1 MLVTITTRGEAAP
14 DLSHLLHKH
23 PGRAQ
28 SFDLSV
34 GTAHVFY
41 PADTATT
48 CTAAL
53 LLEVDAIAL
62 ARSKRYGADAQAL
75 SRYVNDRPYA
85 STSMLALAI
94 GQVFRSAMG
103 GRSASRPERAAAP
116 MDLELALTSVPS
128 EVDEHGTGLATRL
141 FAPLGWTVEETRRPL
156 DETRPEWGDAATVG
170 LRLRGQVR
178 LADALRQLTVLLP
191 VLDDAKHYWV
201 GDDEV
206 GMLLRRGEGWLAGHP
221 LRELITTRSLAH
233 QRGLVDDATTRLL
246 GVDADLDAGVADGG
260 RVDAGAE
267 DGVRAGDGPGGTT
280 PVGTAP
286 HVDDVP
292 AGTPLYRRRAEA
304 VLTALADVR
313 ARTVAD
319 VGCGEGALLQHL
331 FADRSF
337 TTVIGTDVAPRG
349 LARAERRLRLDDVS
363 DEQRARVRL
372 LQSSVTYSDDRIA
385 GLDAVVLMEVV
396 EHVDPERLPA
406 LEASVFEAARPGA
419 VVVTTPNAEH
429 NVRYEHLAPGRFRHP
444 DHRFEWTRAEFR
456 AWAQAVGDRHGYT
469 VELRPVG
476 DDDPEVGPPTQLAL
490 FRRTTSATT
499 ISDTTTSTTTA
510 TGGTA

>member
-1 MLVTITTRGEAAP
+1 MLVTITTRGDAAP

-41 PADTATT
+41 PVDTPDV
-48 CTAAL
+48 CSAAL

-103 GRSASRPERAAAP
+103 GRSTSRPERAAAP

-128 EVDEHGTGLATRL
+128 EVDEHGVGLASRL
-141 FAPLGWTVEETRRPL
+141 FAPLGWDVDETRRPL
-156 DETRPEWGDAATVG
+156 DDTRPEWGDAATVG
-170 LRLRGQVR
+170 LRLRGRVR
-178 LADALRQLTVLLP
+178 LSDALRQLTVLLP

-206 GMLLRRGEGWLAGHP
+206 GMLLRRGEGWLAEHP
-221 LRELITTRSLAH
+221 LREVITTRSLAH
-233 QRGLVDDATTRLL
+233 QRSLVDDATSRLL
-246 GVDADLDAGVADGG
+246 GLDGT
-260 RVDAGAE
+260 
-267 DGVRAGDGPGGTT
+267 AGDGGAVDAPVDEASAEDDGTS
-280 PVGTAP
+280 ARE
-286 HVDDVP
+286 
-292 AGTPLYRRRAEA
+292 TPLYRRRAEA
-304 VLTALADVR
+304 VLTALADVQ
-313 ARTVAD
+313 AHTVAD
-319 VGCGEGALLQHL
+319 VGCGEGALLRHL

-337 TTVIGTDVAPRG
+337 TTIIGTDVAPRE

-406 LEASVFEAARPGA
+406 LEASVFRAARPAA

-429 NVRYEHLAPGRFRHP
+429 NVRFASLAAGRFRHP
-444 DHRFEWTRAEFR
+444 DHRFEWTRDEFR
-456 AWAQAVGDRHGYT
+456 TWAQAVADRHGYT
-469 VELRPVG
+469 VEHRPVG

-490 FRRTTSATT
+490 FRRHTTSSPTNGSPTT
-499 ISDTTTSTTTA
+499 ISTT
-510 TGGTA
+510 TGGTAA

>member
-1 MLVTITTRGEAAP
+1 MLVTLSTRGEAAP

-41 PADTATT
+41 PADTAEV

-53 LLEVDAIAL
+53 LLEIDAVAL

-75 SRYVNDRPYA
+75 SRYVNDRPYV

-94 GQVFRSAMG
+94 GQVFRSAMAG
-103 GRSASRPERAAAP
+103 KSESRAERAAAP
-116 MDLELALTSVPS
+116 MDLDVALTSVPS
-128 EVDEHGTGLATRL
+128 EPDAHGVGLATRL
-141 FAPLGWTVEETRRPL
+141 FAPLGWAVEETRRPL
-156 DETRPEWGDAATVG
+156 DDTRPEWGDARTVG
-170 LRLRGQVR
+170 LRLRGSVR

-206 GMLLRRGEGWLAGHP
+206 GKLLRRGEGWLAEHP
-221 LRELITTRSLAH
+221 LRDLITTRSLAH
-233 QRGLVDDATTRLL
+233 QRSLVEDATSRLL
-246 GVDADLDAGVADGG
+246 GLDETSAATADGAAATSD
-260 RVDAGAE
+260 RTEAAAE
-267 DGVRAGDGPGGTT
+267 
-280 PVGTAP
+280 
-286 HVDDVP
+286 
-292 AGTPLYRRRAEA
+292 TPLHRRRAAA
-304 VLTALADVR
+304 VLTALADTG
-313 ARTVAD
+313 ASTVAD
-319 VGCGEGALLQHL
+319 VGCGEGALLRHL
-331 FADRSF
+331 VADRTF
-337 TTVIGTDVAPRG
+337 TTVIGTDVAPRE
-349 LARAERRLRLDDVS
+349 LERAERRLHLDEAS

-385 GLDAVVLMEVV
+385 GLDAIVLMEVV

-406 LEASVFEAARPGA
+406 LETSVFAAARPAA

-429 NVRYEHLAPGRFRHP
+429 NVRFERLAAGRFRHS
-444 DHRFEWTRAEFR
+444 DHRFEWTRDEFR
-456 AWAQAVGDRHGYT
+456 AWATAVGDRHGYT
-469 VELRPVG
+469 TEFRLVG

-490 FRRTTSATT
+490 FRRLRGSEDA
-499 ISDTTTSTTTA
+499 A
-510 TGGTA
+510 